1 MFEQNTVC
9 SEFTRA
15 FDNIEKVIEFN
26 PVWTEGYCGYQNGA
40 IETDNF
46 GGEAVPNLK
55 VGEVAKTTDTH
66 GRRAVFLGTHAGNMV
81 LFERYKPSNGVPN
94 GQINYQFPM
103 DEFFI
108 HMFGTAGGCNIT
120 HIHQFFDMSD
130 PSINIATKLQRLG
143 K

>member
-1 MFEQNTVC
+1 MPEYVLEAFE
-9 SEFTRA
+9 SIFE
-15 FDNIEKVIEFN
+15 NISQELPFN
-26 PVWTEGYCGYQNGA
+26 PVWTEGYCGYWNGA

-81 LFERYKPSNGVPN
+81 LFERYKPSNGVPD
-94 GQINYQFPM
+94 GKINYQFPM